1 MNSIPCYKD
10 GVGWKEGLT
19 QGWQAVSRQHPLPQS
34 WGCRS
39 TWTNSPS
46 DEGLSSLTHKE
57 ISVSNL
63 IKDLKEESFREDINP
78 AVSTVN
84 LREWKAGVRRTD
96 WGARLPGLDS
106 QFSCMPCVDLEQG
119 SYTL

>member
-1 MNSIPCYKD
+1 MDSIPCYKD

-19 QGWQAVSRQHPLPQS
+19 QGWQVVSRQHPVPQS

-57 ISVSNL
+57 ISVSHL
-63 IKDLKEESFREDINP
+63 IQDFKEGSFREDINP
-78 AVSTVN
+78 AAS
-84 LREWKAGVRRTD
+84 
-96 WGARLPGLDS
+96 
-106 QFSCMPCVDLEQG
+106 M
-119 SYTL
+119 